1 MSTAG
6 EALSVGTRSCADEEA
21 ELVLCSVIS
30 YKTVEN
36 RSAVWRSRDPHLQ
49 THLPPLAVAS
59 IMPSQQFLYDPTAFW
74 VLAGAQQVVS
84 AAAAWRVVST
94 LRTGS
99 AVALLF
105 YSLVLAFSI
114 MRTLFFLT
122 VALDY
127 PLEVFELVD
136 VVSLSLYVAALS
148 VLCWLW
154 WDVFLQFSG
163 PQGERRRPFN
173 TAFFL
178 GANST
183 AVLWNFACI
192 VVLFLLGFRGL
203 LNH

>member
-1 MSTAG
+1 
-6 EALSVGTRSCADEEA
+6 
-21 ELVLCSVIS
+21 
-30 YKTVEN
+30 
-36 RSAVWRSRDPHLQ
+36 
-49 THLPPLAVAS
+49 
-59 IMPSQQFLYDPTAFW
+59 MPSQQFLYEPAAFW
-74 VLAGAQQVVS
+74 ALVGAQQVVS

-127 PLEVFELVD
+127 SLEVFELVD
-136 VVSLSLYVAALS
+136 VASLSLYVAALS

-163 PQGERRRPFN
+163 PQGERRRPYN
-173 TAFFL
+173 TVFFL
-178 GANST
+178 IANS
-183 AVLWNFACI
+183 AAALWNFVCI
-192 VVLFLLGFRGL
+192 VMLFLLGFRGL
-203 LNH
+203 PNY